1 MSKRPICLCS
11 CVRMFHSYLHVF
23 VHQFI
28 RTHVPTCVCMQRPC
42 TRMRKPVCA
51 WWHLETTIFII
62 LTHFLLF
69 PYPMAILMFSFH
81 IFFLQ
86 VLPPFL
92 GRGCTSRISSWY
104 RALTYDTKAFV
115 CSVGFEPIL
124 RLLPESHY
132 SAILIQSLAER
143 WWDTIHTFHIPEMKM
158 TVTPHDFHRITSLRC
173 DGLLINL
180 EGESGILLGID
191 LLGEGT

>member
-1 MSKRPICLCS
+1 MFVFMRSHVPFILTRFCS
-11 CVRMFHSYLHVF
+11 SIHTNACSNMRMHAKTLHTHAQACVRMVALRNHNFHYFDSFSPISLSNGNSHVLLSY
-23 VHQFI
+23 
-28 RTHVPTCVCMQRPC
+28 
-42 TRMRKPVCA
+42 
-51 WWHLETTIFII
+51 
-62 LTHFLLF
+62 
-69 PYPMAILMFSFH
+69 
-81 IFFLQ
+81 FFLQ

-115 CSVGFEPIL
+115 CAVGFEPIL

>member
-1 MSKRPICLCS
+1 MHMHAKTLHTHAQACMRMVALRNHNFHNFDSFSPISLS
-11 CVRMFHSYLHVF
+11 NGNSHVLLSY
-23 VHQFI
+23 
-28 RTHVPTCVCMQRPC
+28 
-42 TRMRKPVCA
+42 
-51 WWHLETTIFII
+51 
-62 LTHFLLF
+62 
-69 PYPMAILMFSFH
+69 
-81 IFFLQ
+81 FFLQ

-115 CSVGFEPIL
+115 CAVGFEPIL

-191 LLGEGT
+191 LLGEGTR